1 MLKLEQTK
9 CIIWIDEP
17 NNQYQLEKDIW
28 RLVTQSSPFWR
39 LSSKL
44 YIKKYNILL
53 RKFQNIR
60 KYYRKGVDLST
71 STSANDERNLYS
83 SLFIFGLLMIT
94 LKLTDNR
101 ASILIRQF
109 SQM

>member
-17 NNQYQLEKDIW
+17 NNQYQLEKD
-28 RLVTQSSPFWR
+28 
-39 LSSKL
+39 
-44 YIKKYNILL
+44 NILL